1 MQENFKKKRAKVIEK
16 VVITGIADKGKAV
29 GRDAEGMIVFVESA
43 APGDVVDVKI
53 HKEKSGYSEGVTIK
67 IHEYSPE
74 RTTPFCQHYYLCGG
88 CRWQHIT
95 YEAQLRHKQLQVES
109 TFKHLAKVEVGEW
122 LPILGCNEHTF
133 YRNKLEYTFSNKRW
147 LTHDEVNTQISN
159 LENVLGFH
167 RPGAFDKILNVDKC
181 WLQADPS
188 NDIRNGIKRIAIEQ
202 KLSFYDMKTHAG
214 FMRHLFIRLTT
225 LGEIMVIVSVKR
237 DDKERISRLLDAIIA
252 EFPQITSLMYCVN
265 GKMND
270 FILDLPII
278 TYTGKDFIEEML
290 GDVRFR
296 IGPKSFFQTN
306 TKQAERLFDT
316 VAEFCDFKVGENVYD
331 LYTGIGS
338 IGLYLAKKV
347 GHVVGIEE
355 IGPAIEDAKEN
366 AERNG
371 LTNTTFYAG
380 DVKDILTTEFAEK
393 HGKPDVLIT
402 DPPRVG
408 MHEKVV
414 RMLLELEA
422 PKIVYVSCNPAT
434 QARDLML
441 LHEKYDVVKVR
452 PVDMFPHTHHVENV
466 ALLVLRST
474 IAE

>member
-1 MQENFKKKRAKVIEK
+1 MQENFKKKRAKILEK

-202 KLSFYDMKTHAG
+202 KLSFYDMKTHSG

-237 DDKERISRLLDAIIA
+237 DDKERITRLLDAIIA

-265 GKMND
+265 GKLND

-316 VAEFCDFKVGENVYD
+316 VAEFCDFKGGENVYD

-466 ALLVLRST
+466 ALLVFRS
-474 IAE
+474 

>member
-1 MQENFKKKRAKVIEK
+1 MQENFKKKRAKVLEK

-188 NDIRNGIKRIAIEQ
+188 NDIRNGVKRIAIEQ

-225 LGEIMVIVSVKR
+225 LDEIMVIVSVKR
-237 DDKERISRLLDAIIA
+237 DDKERITRLLDAIIA

-316 VAEFCDFKVGENVYD
+316 VADFCDFKGGENVYD

-466 ALLVLRST
+466 ALLVLRS
-474 IAE
+474 AVAG

>member
-1 MQENFKKKRAKVIEK
+1 MQENFKKKRAKVLEK

-188 NDIRNGIKRIAIEQ
+188 NDIRNGVKRIAIEQ

-237 DDKERISRLLDAIIA
+237 DDKERITRLLDAIIA

-316 VAEFCDFKVGENVYD
+316 VAEFCDFKGGENVYD

-434 QARDLML
+434 QARDLMI

-466 ALLVLRST
+466 ALLVLRS
-474 IAE
+474 

>member
-1 MQENFKKKRAKVIEK
+1 MQENFKKKRAKVLEK

-147 LTHDEVNTQISN
+147 LTHDEVNTNISN

-237 DDKERISRLLDAIIA
+237 DDKERITRLLDAIAA

-278 TYTGKDFIEEML
+278 TYSGKDFIEEML

-306 TKQAERLFDT
+306 TKQAEHLFDT
-316 VAEFCDFKVGENVYD
+316 VADFCDFKGGENVYD

-466 ALLVLRST
+466 ALLVLRS
-474 IAE
+474 

>member
-1 MQENFKKKRAKVIEK
+1 
-16 VVITGIADKGKAV
+16 
-29 GRDAEGMIVFVESA
+29 
-43 APGDVVDVKI
+43 
-53 HKEKSGYSEGVTIK
+53 
-67 IHEYSPE
+67 
-74 RTTPFCQHYYLCGG
+74 
-88 CRWQHIT
+88 
-95 YEAQLRHKQLQVES
+95 
-109 TFKHLAKVEVGEW
+109 
-122 LPILGCNEHTF
+122 
-133 YRNKLEYTFSNKRW
+133 
-147 LTHDEVNTQISN
+147 
-159 LENVLGFH
+159 
-167 RPGAFDKILNVDKC
+167 
-181 WLQADPS
+181 
-188 NDIRNGIKRIAIEQ
+188 
-202 KLSFYDMKTHAG
+202 
-214 FMRHLFIRLTT
+214 
-225 LGEIMVIVSVKR
+225 MVIVSVKR
-237 DDKERISRLLDAIIA
+237 EDKDRLPRLLDAIVA
-252 EFPQITSLMYCVN
+252 EFPQITTLMYCIN
-265 GKMND
+265 GKLND
-270 FILDLPII
+270 FILDLPIL
-278 TYTGKDFIEEML
+278 TYSGKGFIEEML

-316 VAEFCDFKVGENVYD
+316 VAEFCDFKGGENVYD

-371 LTNTTFYAG
+371 LLNTTFYAG

-441 LHEKYDVVKVR
+441 LNEKYDVVKVR

-466 ALLVLRST
+466 ALLVLRNGL
-474 IAE
+474 AA